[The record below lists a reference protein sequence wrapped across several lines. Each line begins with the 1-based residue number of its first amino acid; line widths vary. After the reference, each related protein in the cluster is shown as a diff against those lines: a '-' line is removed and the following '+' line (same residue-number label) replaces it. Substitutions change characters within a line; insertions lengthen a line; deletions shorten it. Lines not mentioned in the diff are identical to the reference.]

1 MIQLFADGN
10 LVYDSRVADVPLA
23 ELTATL
29 AVNKGGTATIKMPPQ
44 HPAYHAFTSYKT
56 IVDIYRDGVRH
67 FRGRALYPTD
77 DFKLFRT
84 ITCEGEKCF
93 FRDAIIRPYGLKG
106 SPKDILTYLIGLY
119 NNEVE
124 KPKQF
129 KVGDV
134 TVTSLE
140 GDIVIENEEAETFAD
155 TIDKLTETYGGY
167 IVFTDDVSGDRLI
180 NWYAKLEYHSSQ
192 VIELGSNLIDFTRT
206 SSNSDLANVIVPY
219 GSTDDTGNRIDI
231 KSVNNGLDYIE
242 DEDSVRLRGRIAK
255 VVTFN
260 DITDPVALLQKAKE
274 TLAQTKDLVSSL
286 TLTAVDLSLIDKS
299 IDSFM
304 VGDRI
309 KVHSKAHGVYSE
321 TYLLTEQSIDF
332 LHASNDRIT
341 LGTSSS
347 SLTGADA
354 AANKATTTSLQ
365 QLTQA
370 TKSDMASN
378 KDSAIEETKTNLT
391 SMIQQTSESI
401 MQEVS
406 EQYTSNEELQS
417 ELSSSMT
424 QLSDAFNFVFNELY
438 ARVNTNDSIARTQF
452 ATIEK
457 YIRFK
462 NGDIILGEVDNA
474 ITLRISNDRISFM
487 DNGAEV
493 AYLSD
498 NRLTVR
504 DGRFLKSLQLGNFEF
519 KIRENGNLSLFRING

>member
-10 LVYDSRVADVPLA
+10 LIYDSRVADVPLA

-56 IVDIYRDGVRH
+56 IVDIYRDGVRR

-77 DFKLFRT
+77 DFRLFRT
-84 ITCEGEKCF
+84 ITCEGERCF
-93 FRDAIIRPYGLKG
+93 LRDAVNRPYGLKA
-106 SPKDILTYLIGLY
+106 SPKDILTYFINAY
-119 NNEVE
+119 NSEVE
-124 KPKQF
+124 EAKRF
-129 KVGDV
+129 LVGDV
-134 TVTSLE
+134 TVVSLA
-140 GDIVIENEEAETFAD
+140 GDIQLENEEAETFAD
-155 TIDKLTETYGGY
+155 TIDKLVANYGGY
-167 IVFTDDVSGDRLI
+167 IVFTDDHEGNRMI

-219 GSTDDTGNRIDI
+219 GAVDDAGNRIDI
-231 KSVNNGLDYIE
+231 KSVNNGLDYIQ
-242 DEDSVRLRGRIAK
+242 DEDSVKLRGRIAK

-260 DITDPVALLQKAKE
+260 DITDPVILLQKANE

-321 TYLLTEQSIDF
+321 TYLLTEQTIDF
-332 LHASNDRIT
+332 LRASNDRVT
-341 LGTSSS
+341 LGMSTS

-354 AANKATTTSLQ
+354 AANKATTTSIQ

-370 TKSDMASN
+370 TKSDAAIN
-378 KDSAIEETKTNLT
+378 TDAAIEETKTTLNST
-391 SMIQQTSESI
+391 IQQTSESI
-401 MQEVS
+401 LQEVS
-406 EQYTSNEELQS
+406 EQYASNDDLQNSLSTSMN
-417 ELSSSMT
+417 
-424 QLSDAFNFVFNELY
+424 QLSDSFNFLFKELT
-438 ARVNTNDSIARTQF
+438 AKVSQNDADARTQF
-452 ATIEK
+452 VTIEK

-462 NGDIILGEVDNA
+462 DGNIILGEEGNE
-474 ITLRISNDRISFM
+474 ITLRISNDRISFL
-487 DNGAEV
+487 DNSVEV
-493 AYLSD
+493 AYFSD
-498 NRLTVR
+498 NHLTVL
-504 DGRFLKSLQLGNFEF
+504 DGAFLKSLRIGRFEF
-519 KIRENGNLSLFRING
+519 RVRENGNLTLYKLS